1 MSEHIDI
8 SVKGIPDFGDV
19 ESKLQQIGDKA
30 KKTKI
35 GIPNPTSSSTSS
47 RQIPASKVT
56 NKASGNSTN
65 SVFQS
70 KDRGAVAAS
79 MVSSD
84 IDEGARGG
92 FYNALNSKVN
102 LFKGIGSNKNIET
115 NEPLLNKESAK
126 TSLDNGKKEIN
137 EAIFK
142 NVKIENMNGNSN
154 VIGNLRGSSPS
165 SGTSPASG
173 GVDFSGG
180 EEGGRGSIISKI
192 GGAIP
197 FIGGAIAA
205 ATAGALKLVSDVGQR
220 HVSAIQSQIGTIG
233 ATGRYVGGGEGYFDN
248 SQVAS
253 AKISRSRINGNS
265 TDPDID
271 KQEMMFAYSQGRGL
285 SEIVDS
291 MAKLKKENGS
301 SLNFYRGAAQQA
313 GFSNLRQ
320 SEYLTKL
327 GDMSESL
334 RSKGYSGDMSSFS
347 SSLAGLSIG
356 GFGDPSRKM
365 SVAESIGE
373 KSRSGV
379 FGGGVV
385 GGLAMAEA
393 LKESG
398 GDFDSA
404 MKLLEGKDGHKYG
417 MNALSG
423 FDSMTR
429 GVLFKQQGIGS
440 YTEGSGY
447 SFDPNKQISAATD
460 LSISGQRVTEMNNK
474 INEQYAGST
483 GAQAAETGFK
493 LTEGMLKSVEALN
506 GPISALA
513 ETITQLE
520 DVAFKELTGTLQVMA
535 PSLTKLASGDFAGVL
550 KEIIQKALS
559 ESGGGFNPG
568 LKAAEWAVSN

>member
-35 GIPNPTSSSTSS
+35 GSNNPSQSSP
-47 RQIPASKVT
+47 RPIPASKIT
-56 NKASGNSTN
+56 NRASSNSNN
-65 SVFQS
+65 SVFQA

-102 LFKGIGSNKNIET
+102 LLKGIGSNKNIET
-115 NEPLLNKESAK
+115 NEPQLNKESAK
-126 TSLDNGKKEIN
+126 SSLDNGKKEIN

-142 NVKIENMNGNSN
+142 NVKIEKMNGF
-154 VIGNLRGSSPS
+154 GNS
-165 SGTSPASG
+165 SGIMPGPASNMPITSSR

-197 FIGGAIAA
+197 IIGGAIAA

-233 ATGRYVGGGEGYFDN
+233 ATGGYVFGGGGYFDN

-253 AKISRSRINGNS
+253 AKVSRSRINGNS
-265 TDPDID
+265 TESDID

-334 RSKGYSGDMSSFS
+334 RSKGYSGDMSSFA
-347 SSLAGLSIG
+347 SSLAGLNIG

-365 SVAESIGE
+365 SVAESIGD

-423 FDSMTR
+423 LDGMTK

-440 YTEGSGY
+440 
-447 SFDPNKQISAATD
+447 
-460 LSISGQRVTEMNNK
+460 
-474 INEQYAGST
+474 
-483 GAQAAETGFK
+483 
-493 LTEGMLKSVEALN
+493 
-506 GPISALA
+506 
-513 ETITQLE
+513 
-520 DVAFKELTGTLQVMA
+520 
-535 PSLTKLASGDFAGVL
+535 
-550 KEIIQKALS
+550 
-559 ESGGGFNPG
+559 
-568 LKAAEWAVSN
+568 